1 MNIEMANSDLNEN
14 SYSREKQVV
23 PKTFS
28 RHRRQAESEI
38 RRALHRFA
46 TARWPRKRGYGL
58 SDTHTHV
65 QQQPDYTAWRVEHD
79 IPPYDLYRCE
89 AYFVIL
95 RMDPK
100 NDAEIVIQSSR
111 SEVHLP
117 LREIDRLDALLAQA
131 GKEPAFI
138 VPRAKGEA
146 LDP

>member
-1 MNIEMANSDLNEN
+1 MRPDMANSDLNQN
-14 SYSREKQVV
+14 SYPREKQVK

-28 RHRRQAESEI
+28 RQRRQTESEI

-46 TARWPRKRGYGL
+46 AARWPRKRWYGL
-58 SDTHTHV
+58 TYTHYHV
-65 QQQPDYTAWRVEHD
+65 QQQPKYTAWRVEHD

-89 AYFVIL
+89 AYFVTL
-95 RMDPK
+95 RMESK

-111 SEVHLP
+111 SVVHLP
-117 LREIDRLDALLAQA
+117 LQEIDLLDALLAQV